1 MQKTYCFRSGRVG
14 KNGRTNPG
22 ILAVD
27 NKYQFVAHEGTKDG
41 NIWSYYCK
49 HRLTPKVRCQAKARV
64 VRFEDKWI
72 EPNRPKVTA
81 ELLRERMKN
90 LVRNDPA
97 KAVGKAVRAVQIE
110 AAREFGDDEMFY
122 QHLVAELGTDSAL
135 EKQLLRVR
143 EEIIGK
149 TPRSRNAFDPA
160 KFIQGMFGDTNDVVL
175 DSNDYDLK
183 DGWRDDIYRENI
195 NSEFDWNNLTED
207 ILTMEESESP
217 ESNIEME
224 TEPTE
229 NNQGMEDEL
238 VDRDLPKR
246 VLAFT
251 SHKLLKQLG
260 KNYKTSVDGTFK
272 SSCSLWSQQFIW
284 MVKAKSGY

>member
-1 MQKTYCFRSGRVG
+1 M
-14 KNGRTNPG
+14 
-22 ILAVD
+22 
-27 NKYQFVAHEGTKDG
+27 
-41 NIWSYYCK
+41 
-49 HRLTPKVRCQAKARV
+49 
-64 VRFEDKWI
+64 
-72 EPNRPKVTA
+72 
-81 ELLRERMKN
+81 
-90 LVRNDPA
+90 
-97 KAVGKAVRAVQIE
+97 
-110 AAREFGDDEMFY
+110 
-122 QHLVAELGTDSAL
+122 

-160 KFIQGMFGDTNDVVL
+160 KFIQGMSGDTNDVVL
-175 DSNDYDLK
+175 DSNDLK
-183 DGWRDDIYRENI
+183 DGWRDDIDRENI

-229 NNQGMEDEL
+229 NNQGIEDEL